1 MEKLV
6 NVKTDKDGVDLI
18 LKGLRLVRV
27 YQERE
32 SSWISPED
40 KIDAKTLTD
49 KIEVALRKSKE
60 VKTMIEDPKCDP
72 DTNCDW

>member
-1 MEKLV
+1 MV
-6 NVKTDKDGVDLI
+6 NVTTDQKGVDIL

-49 KIEVALRKSKE
+49 KIESALRKSKS
-60 VKTMIEDPKCDP
+60 VKTLVEDPKCDP

>member
-1 MEKLV
+1 MV
-6 NVKTDKDGVDLI
+6 NVTTDQKGADLI
-18 LKGLRLVRV
+18 LKALRLVRV

-32 SSWISPED
+32 SSWISIED
-40 KIDAKTLTD
+40 KLDAKTLTD

-60 VKTMIEDPKCDP
+60 TKVIIDDPKCDP